1 MLLNSAAVDDHL
13 NRVCQEASVRR
24 RQFEG
29 ADRRRL
35 TRGAS
40 RKEPPRRELVAT
52 ILSLFREMPG
62 LSLQLSQ
69 AARLFALGPSTC
81 RVVLEDLVRRGPLQK
96 LPDGQY
102 RLR

>member
-1 MLLNSAAVDDHL
+1 MLLHSAAVDEHL
-13 NRVCQEASVRR
+13 NRVCQEDSVRR

-29 ADRRRL
+29 QDRRRL

-62 LSLQLSQ
+62 LSLHLGQ
-69 AARLFALGPSTC
+69 AARLFAMGPSTC